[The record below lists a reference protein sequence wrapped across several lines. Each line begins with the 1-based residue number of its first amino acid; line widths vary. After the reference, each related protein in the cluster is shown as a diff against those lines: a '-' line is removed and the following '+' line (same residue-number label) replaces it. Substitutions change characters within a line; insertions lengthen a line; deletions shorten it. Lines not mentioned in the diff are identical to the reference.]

1 MPRVN
6 NLITKD
12 PIITEIIAELGKLK
26 QLSELTDEDLALA
39 VGVHPR
45 TIKRRF
51 EDPEDLKLSEYV
63 AMKRVMI
70 RAAKKRG
77 HIV

>member
-1 MPRVN
+1 MPRTN

-12 PIITEIIAELGKLK
+12 PIITEIVSELGKLK

-39 VGVHPR
+39 VGVSADTMH
-45 TIKRRF
+45 RRF
-51 EDPEDLKLSEYV
+51 KNPENLKLGEYV

-70 RAAKKRG
+70 RAAKRRG
-77 HIV
+77 HNL

>member
-1 MPRVN
+1 MPRAN

-12 PIITEIIAELGKLK
+12 PIITEIVSELGKLK

-39 VGVHPR
+39 VGVSADTMH
-45 TIKRRF
+45 RRF
-51 EDPEDLKLSEYV
+51 KNPENLKLGEYV

-70 RAAKKRG
+70 RAAKRRG
-77 HIV
+77 HNL

>member
-1 MPRVN
+1 MPRTN

-39 VGVHPR
+39 VGVSADTMH
-45 TIKRRF
+45 RRF
-51 EDPEDLKLSEYV
+51 KNPENLKLGEYV

-70 RAAKKRG
+70 RAAKRRG
-77 HIV
+77 HNL

>member
-1 MPRVN
+1 MPRTN
-6 NLITKD
+6 DLITKD

-39 VGVHPR
+39 VGVSADTMH
-45 TIKRRF
+45 RRF
-51 EDPEDLKLSEYV
+51 KNPENLKLGEYV

>member
-39 VGVHPR
+39 VGVSADTMH
-45 TIKRRF
+45 RRF
-51 EDPEDLKLSEYV
+51 KNPENLKLGEYV

-77 HIV
+77 HNL

>member
-39 VGVHPR
+39 VGVSADTMH
-45 TIKRRF
+45 RRF
-51 EDPEDLKLSEYV
+51 KNPENLKLGEYV